1 MSMDSSM
8 LLALLLALF
17 IPILLHLVT
26 RRKYAS
32 YNLPSG
38 SLGFPLIGQTIS
50 LLRALRK
57 NTDYQ
62 WYQDRIKK
70 YGPVSKI
77 PHFHPDKGAERPRWR
92 SILMLSGEELKQ
104 VRSAVQGYLRPEMVT
119 KYIWKM
125 DKEVRRHIDLHWV
138 GQKTLTVAPL
148 AKRLTFNITCS
159 VFFGEEAGP
168 IREALATDFEA
179 LVKATLSIPVN
190 IPFTK
195 FNKGLSASWRIR
207 KLLSRI
213 ARYETTSVLII
224 FLLRYLANEPDILGN
239 ITEEQEEIARNKG
252 PNEPLTWDDVSRM
265 KYTWKVAMET
275 LRTVPAIFGSFRTA
289 IKDIEYQGY
298 HIPKGWQIFTD
309 QIVTHLDTNFFD
321 GPRKFDPARFHN
333 QSSIP
338 PYCFVPFGGGP
349 RMCPGNEFAKTGTLV
364 AMHYLVRQFR
374 WKLCCKE
381 EGYRKDPTPMP
392 LLGLP
397 IDLETRSPPGYAHS

>member
-1 MSMDSSM
+1 M

-70 YGPVSKI
+70 YGPVSKMSVFGSPTVLLTGPAANRFAFLQPR

-138 GQKTLTVAPL
+138 GQKTLTV
-148 AKRLTFNITCS
+148 
-159 VFFGEEAGP
+159 
-168 IREALATDFEA
+168 
-179 LVKATLSIPVN
+179 
-190 IPFTK
+190 
-195 FNKGLSASWRIR
+195 
-207 KLLSRI
+207 
-213 ARYETTSVLII
+213 
-224 FLLRYLANEPDILGN
+224 
-239 ITEEQEEIARNKG
+239 
-252 PNEPLTWDDVSRM
+252 
-265 KYTWKVAMET
+265 
-275 LRTVPAIFGSFRTA
+275 
-289 IKDIEYQGY
+289 
-298 HIPKGWQIFTD
+298 
-309 QIVTHLDTNFFD
+309 
-321 GPRKFDPARFHN
+321 
-333 QSSIP
+333 
-338 PYCFVPFGGGP
+338 
-349 RMCPGNEFAKTGTLV
+349 
-364 AMHYLVRQFR
+364 
-374 WKLCCKE
+374 
-381 EGYRKDPTPMP
+381 
-392 LLGLP
+392 
-397 IDLETRSPPGYAHS
+397 